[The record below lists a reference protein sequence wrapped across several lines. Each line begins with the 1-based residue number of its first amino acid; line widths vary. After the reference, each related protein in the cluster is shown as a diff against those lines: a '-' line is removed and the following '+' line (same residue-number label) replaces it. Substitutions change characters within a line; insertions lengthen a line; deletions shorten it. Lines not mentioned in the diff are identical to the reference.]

1 MNKQKELMKF
11 KNKYQ
16 TFNIKSYLNLGL
28 TKEEIYKLKEA
39 FDLFDIEFKGFLTPE
54 ELKQSLNDLGIFSKN
69 NIINKLIEDKIEKI
83 DFNKF
88 IQIMGTKS
96 NCKNIEDVK
105 KLYYVFL
112 GNFNIEEKLN
122 VDNFKKVAKELE
134 LELASNEI
142 EEMINSIN
150 PQEPGFISFDEFY
163 NVMMKI

>member
-1 MNKQKELMKF
+1 
-11 KNKYQ
+11 
-16 TFNIKSYLNLGL
+16 
-28 TKEEIYKLKEA
+28 
-39 FDLFDIEFKGFLTPE
+39 
-54 ELKQSLNDLGIFSKN
+54 
-69 NIINKLIEDKIEKI
+69 
-83 DFNKF
+83 
-88 IQIMGTKS
+88 MGTKS